1 MSSTKEL
8 SLKSYKFKSLI
19 NDDNLSQKIN
29 SIAGRILKEQISDGT
44 INRKSVASSQVVLKK
59 IITNYLI
66 EKGKID
72 LKLLPLPNKKKVN
85 DLKELFKKEVSKQKS
100 IGKLIEKNVNS
111 DVNSMESE
119 RTKNIWD
126 PVCKKCKEDPIDKCR
141 GTCKRYCKH
150 CDKSTAMRFFGFQAK
165 YLDPKGKKT
174 KRKKK
179 TNRKKKVKRSSRS
192 RSKSRSKS
200 K

>member
-1 MSSTKEL
+1 MSITNKL

-29 SIAGRILKEQISDGT
+29 SIAEKILT
-44 INRKSVASSQVVLKK
+44 KK
-59 IITNYLI
+59 INEGSIDVTRLDSVKFVMQKIILNYLI
-66 EKGKID
+66 ETGNLD
-72 LKLLPLPNKKKVN
+72 LKLLPISKKKKIN
-85 DLKELFKKEVSKQKS
+85 DLKELFNKEVSKQKS

-150 CDKSTAMRFFGFQAK
+150 CDKSKAMKFFGFQAQ

-179 TNRKKKVKRSSRS
+179 SNSKKKR
-192 RSKSRSKS
+192 RSKSRSSRK
-200 K
+200 

>member
-29 SIAGRILKEQISDGT
+29 TIAGRILKEQISDGT

-85 DLKELFKKEVSKQKS
+85 DLKELFNKEVSKQKS

-150 CDKSTAMRFFGFQAK
+150 CDKSKAMRFFGFKAG
-165 YLDPKGKKT
+165 YLEPKGKKT

-179 TNRKKKVKRSSRS
+179 TNRKKKVKRSRSRS
-192 RSKSRSKS
+192 RSRSSRK
-200 K
+200 

>member
-1 MSSTKEL
+1 MSITNEL

-29 SIAGRILKEQISDGT
+29 SIAEKILT
-44 INRKSVASSQVVLKK
+44 KK
-59 IITNYLI
+59 INEGSIDATRLDSVKFVMQKIILNYLI
-66 EKGKID
+66 ETGNLD
-72 LKLLPLPNKKKVN
+72 LKLLPISNKKKIN
-85 DLKELFKKEVSKQKS
+85 DLKELFSKEVSKQKS
-100 IGKLIEKNVNS
+100 ISKLIEKNVNS

-119 RTKNIWD
+119 RTKNIWE

-150 CDKSTAMRFFGFQAK
+150 CDKSTAMRFFGFTAQ
-165 YLDPKGKKT
+165 YLEPKGKKT

-179 TNRKKKVKRSSRS
+179 TNRKKKVKRSRS
-192 RSKSRSKS
+192 RRRSNRK
-200 K
+200 